1 MSYASVHRGYG
12 QAPAPDP
19 TYVSTGVSSTGTDIV
34 FGVIA
39 IGILGIVGL
48 LIYQGMKTQREI
60 VHEQGVGKALEY
72 DAGMTAIGVLGQ
84 AFSKNKRRRAR
95 RRRR

>member
-1 MSYASVHRGYG
+1 MVHRGYG
-12 QAPAPDP
+12 QAAPAPEP
-19 TYVSTGVSSTGTDIV
+19 TTTYVSTGTSSTGTDVV
-34 FGVIA
+34 FGLIV
-39 IGILGIVGL
+39 LGIIGVVGL
-48 LIYQGMKTQREI
+48 LVYEGMKTQREI